1 MLALQGLVDAQ
12 IGYRRAA
19 GSTRASFSLSR
30 ADGISL
36 SAPTM
41 AESNGRNANGDSKDR
56 TDGGLV
62 HLQNRNLQSL
72 DQDILYHLSLGTRS
86 HDLVEMFGDVKFV
99 CMGGS
104 AKRMEHF
111 ADYAMSQLADVFPAG
126 TVVQDLQ
133 DHSHRY
139 SMYKV
144 GPVLSISHGIGTPS
158 LQILLHEVIKLMH
171 YARVKDPVFVRIGT
185 SGGIGVEPGTVVV
198 SDGAVN
204 ELMEPYHEQAVC
216 GKMVKRSTKLNQ
228 DLAREIRDLRRQS
241 DEFQVVNAKT
251 MCAMDFYEGQGRLD
265 GAFCY
270 HTEEDKV
277 QYLRELHK
285 AGVRNIEMEATCFA
299 AVTHLASIRSAIV
312 CVTFLDRFKGDQ
324 VCPPKSVLS
333 QWEVR
338 PQEIV
343 CRFIRRHL
351 QSRTN

>member
-86 HDLVEMFGDVKFV
+86 HDLVEMFGDVK
-99 CMGGS
+99 
-104 AKRMEHF
+104 
-111 ADYAMSQLADVFPAG
+111 
-126 TVVQDLQ
+126 
-133 DHSHRY
+133 
-139 SMYKV
+139 
-144 GPVLSISHGIGTPS
+144 HGIGTPS